1 MSNKPVTHKTELPED
16 FEIFPWNEKFNTG
29 HEQIDEQHRM
39 LARLVNRLARTM
51 IDKDF
56 SVVSSA
62 FDELAKYAH
71 LHFMDEESVWLQY
84 FDEDDPWFSSHL
96 HNHDSFWPKVNDIQL
111 ANSDKPLHEIVE
123 NITQYLI
130 RWLAFHI
137 VGEDKRMA
145 SAIQLMESGMTV
157 DQAKIL
163 ADAEMKDSLHVLID
177 VILNMHYRL
186 CSRTLALLRE
196 KSAENKGGGGLEA
209 ENSGKKSEY

>member
-1 MSNKPVTHKTELPED
+1 MINKPVSQETELPED
-16 FEIFPWNEKFNTG
+16 FEIFPWNEKFDTG
-29 HEQIDEQHRM
+29 HERIDEQHRT
-39 LARLVNRLARTM
+39 LARLVNRLARTL
-51 IDKDF
+51 IDQDY
-56 SVVSSA
+56 SDVSSG
-62 FDELAKYAH
+62 FDEIAKYAH

-84 FDEDDPWFSSHL
+84 FDEDDPWFSSHQ
-96 HNHDSFWPKVNDIQL
+96 HNHDMFWPKVNEIQL
-111 ANSDKPLHEIVE
+111 VNSDKPMHEIVE

-186 CSRTLALLRE
+186 CSITLALLRE
-196 KSAENKGGGGLEA
+196 RSAEKKEVGLKGT
-209 ENSGKKSEY
+209 